1 MLSVYTVTVIESSE
15 LEKHQIS
22 EETVY
27 SWCVDEQVMDLDIS
41 VLQQVEELELR
52 VTSANLQVKVLPL
65 WSIMRFHF

>member
-22 EETVY
+22 EDTVY

-65 WSIMRFHF
+65 